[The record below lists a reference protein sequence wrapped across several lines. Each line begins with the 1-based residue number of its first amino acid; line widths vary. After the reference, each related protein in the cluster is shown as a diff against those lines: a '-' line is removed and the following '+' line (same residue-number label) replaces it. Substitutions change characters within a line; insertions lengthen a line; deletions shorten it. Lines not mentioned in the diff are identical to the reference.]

1 MSIANTVKDYLAG
14 SSIDYELISH
24 THTQS
29 SMDSAGAAHVTGERL
44 AKAVIV
50 KEDETYLMVVVPSD
64 HHVHMGR
71 LHHLLGQEVGLA
83 TEQELV
89 SLFPDC
95 EGGAIPP
102 LGRAYHLKTLVDSSL
117 LDQSEIYFESGDH
130 QHLVKVSGEH
140 FSQLLSDA
148 DPVHLLTRH

>member
-14 SSIDYELISH
+14 NSVDYELITHAHSH
-24 THTQS
+24 S
-29 SMDSAGAAHVTGERL
+29 SRDSANAAHVTFKHL

-50 KEDETYLMVVVPSD
+50 KEDETFLMIVVPSD
-64 HHVHMGR
+64 HHVHLGR
-71 LHHLLGQEVGLA
+71 LHHLLGQDVGLA

-102 LGRAYHLKTLVDSSL
+102 LGSAYRLKTLVDSSL
-117 LDQSEIYFESGDH
+117 LEQPEVFFESGDH
-130 QHLVKVSGEH
+130 EHLVKVTGEQ
-140 FSQLLSDA
+140 FSRLLRDA
-148 DPVHLLTRH
+148 DPVQVVTRH

>member
-1 MSIANTVKDYLAG
+1 MSISNTVKDYLAG
-14 SSIDYELISH
+14 NSVDYELIAHS
-24 THTQS
+24 HTQS
-29 SMDSAGAAHVTGERL
+29 SGDSASAAHVTGDHL

-64 HHVHMGR
+64 HHIHMGR

-83 TEQELV
+83 TEQELI

-102 LGRAYHLKTLVDSSL
+102 LGTAYRLKTLVDASL
-117 LDQSEIYFESGDH
+117 LEQPEIYFESGDH
-130 QHLVKVSGEH
+130 RHLVKVTGEQ
-140 FSQLLSDA
+140 FSRLLSDA
-148 DPVHLLTRH
+148 DRVEVVTRH

>member
-1 MSIANTVKDYLAG
+1 MSISNTVRDYLADN
-14 SSIDYELISH
+14 SIDYQLV
-24 THTQS
+24 THANTQS
-29 SMDSAGAAHVTGERL
+29 SRGSADAAHVICDHL

-64 HHVHMGR
+64 QHVHMGR
-71 LHHLLGQEVGLA
+71 LHHLLGQDVGLA

-102 LGRAYHLKTLVDSSL
+102 LGGAYRLKTLVDSSL
-117 LDQSEIYFESGDH
+117 LEQPEVFFESGDH
-130 QHLVKVSGEH
+130 EHLVRVTGEQ
-140 FSQLLSDA
+140 FSRLLHDA
-148 DPVHLLTRH
+148 DRVEVVTRH